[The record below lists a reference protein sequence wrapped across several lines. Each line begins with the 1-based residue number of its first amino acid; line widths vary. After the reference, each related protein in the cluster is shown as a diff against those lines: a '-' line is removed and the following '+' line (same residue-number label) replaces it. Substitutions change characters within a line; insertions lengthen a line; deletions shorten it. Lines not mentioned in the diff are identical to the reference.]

1 MRDMTPSALNDHLAQ
16 ANPSPLLLDVREPWE
31 YQHVHLPNSR
41 LIPMMQIPA
50 ALSELDPNKE
60 IVVICHHGVRSRQ
73 VAYFL
78 ESNGFHNVINL
89 YGGIDAWAREVD
101 SSLPIY

>member
-1 MRDMTPSALNDHLAQ
+1 MRDITPSALQDHLAQ
-16 ANPSPLLLDVREPWE
+16 ADPPPLLLDVREPWE
-31 YQHVHLPNSR
+31 YQTVHLPRSK

-50 ALSELDPNKE
+50 ALSQLDQNEE
-60 IVVICHHGVRSRQ
+60 IVVICHHGIRSRQ

-78 ESNGFHNVINL
+78 EGNGFRNVINL

>member
-1 MRDMTPSALNDHLAQ
+1 MRDMTPSALNEHLAQ

-31 YQHVHLPNSR
+31 YQQVHLPNSR

-50 ALSELDPNKE
+50 ALSEFDPNKE

>member
-1 MRDMTPSALNDHLAQ
+1 MRDLTPSALNDHLSQ
-16 ANPSPLLLDVREPWE
+16 ANPQPLLLDVREPWE
-31 YQHVHLPNSR
+31 YQHVHLPNSQ

-50 ALSELDPNKE
+50 ALSQLDQDQE

-78 ESNGFHNVINL
+78 EGNGFRSVINL
-89 YGGIDAWAREVD
+89 YGGIDAWARDVD
-101 SSLPIY
+101 PSLPIY